1 MEVCGRAQ
9 NQPQERLAAQCS
21 RRLPPQSGKRH
32 DGSDGLRPRIAHL
45 IALDVLAGV
54 FIRHSIAIFQVG
66 GCAARRKKAGQQKS
80 RTYQEEVL
88 CLGKIRYHPCSLFC
102 DMMAYQMAE
111 KLGPGATAP
120 ARFVATH
127 YLNSNTSFGANIMT
141 KSHCETT
148 GTIVSAGISPSA
160 EASGERNT
168 HETGLDVSQRY
179 HCSVADSCDYG
190 STG

>member
-9 NQPQERLAAQCS
+9 NQPQERPAAQCS

-32 DGSDGLRPRIAHL
+32 DGSNGLRPRIAHL

-66 GCAARRKKAGQQKS
+66 GCAACRKQAGQQKS
-80 RTYQEEVL
+80 HTYQEEVL
-88 CLGKIRYHPCSLFC
+88 RLGKITYHPCSLFC
-102 DMMAYQMAE
+102 DMMAYQMTE

-120 ARFVATH
+120 ARFAATH
-127 YLNSNTSFGANIMT
+127 YLNPNTYFGANIMK
-141 KSHCETT
+141 KSRCETAD
-148 GTIVSAGISPSA
+148 TIVSAGISPSA
-160 EASGERNT
+160 EAGEGRNA

-179 HCSVADSCDYG
+179 HCSVADRCDDG

>member
-1 MEVCGRAQ
+1 MPRYSEPAGAGWRGIRFQRLPKSHSDDHGAVRALLRPPDAGNEKWQCVDGR
-9 NQPQERLAAQCS
+9 ERPGGSMRPRPKPTSGAPGRTAS

-80 RTYQEEVL
+80 HTYQEEVL
-88 CLGKIRYHPCSLFC
+88 RLGKITYHPCSLFC
-102 DMMAYQMAE
+102 DMMAYQMTE

-120 ARFVATH
+120 A
-127 YLNSNTSFGANIMT
+127 
-141 KSHCETT
+141 
-148 GTIVSAGISPSA
+148 
-160 EASGERNT
+160 
-168 HETGLDVSQRY
+168 
-179 HCSVADSCDYG
+179 
-190 STG
+190 